1 MRASTLPNLHG
12 LIDNGLHLRIQLA
25 KALSRVEVYRKRG
38 QNEPASAAA
47 LKAFLQAGI
56 TSLDAGGVTSIAI
69 SPTTNSGAAGGTVQT
84 TVTFTPSTALNKGVT
99 YTTSDATKA
108 TVSATG
114 LITRVA
120 TGSATITARSV
131 ADPTN
136 TATVAV
142 TVS

>member
-1 MRASTLPNLHG
+1 MRASTLPNLHR
-12 LIDNGLHLRIQLA
+12 LIDNGFALRIELA

-38 QNEPASAAA
+38 RNEPASAAA

-56 TSLDAGGVTSIAI
+56 TSLDAGGVTSLAV
-69 SPTTNSGAAGGTVQT
+69 SPSANIGAAGGTVQA
-84 TVTFTPSTALNKGVT
+84 TVTFTPATALNKGVT

-131 ADPTN
+131 ADPTK
-136 TATVAV
+136 TVTMAV
-142 TVS
+142 TIS